1 MRRATVIS
9 VFAAVVSTA
18 VMAAPFDSAFGLA
31 QGRPFDSAFGLAQGR
46 PRVSPHEIH
55 EFDVGGCHVTIN
67 YGRPSKKGRVIWG
80 GLVPWGKWWMPGADE
95 ATIITTTK
103 ALAFGPSTPLGAGG
117 VTMPAGEH
125 TLYMWPDD
133 KASKLIISK
142 EVGQFHTVYHAD
154 RDLGRVDYVLTMIK
168 EPVEQLTYLVESKP
182 DGGGV
187 LKLVWDDREYSA
199 AFTVK

>member
-1 MRRATVIS
+1 MKTAAVIGL
-9 VFAAVVSTA
+9 FALVVSTA
-18 VMAAPFDSAFGLA
+18 IVGAA
-31 QGRPFDSAFGLAQGR
+31 QR

-55 EFDVGGCHVTIN
+55 EFDASGCHFTIN

-80 GLVPWGKWWMPGADE
+80 GLVPSGKWWMPGADE

-103 ALAFGPSTPLGAGG
+103 ALAFDS

-133 KASKLIISK
+133 KAPKLIISK
-142 EVGQFHTVYHAD
+142 EVGQFHTVYHPD

-168 EPVEQLTYLVESKP
+168 EPVEQLTYLVEAQPGGPSTSLRP
-182 DGGGV
+182 GGV
-187 LKLVWDDREYSA
+187 LKLIWDDREYSA

>member
-1 MRRATVIS
+1 MRSAAVIS
-9 VFAAVVSTA
+9 VFACVVS
-18 VMAAPFDSAFGLA
+18 AAG
-31 QGRPFDSAFGLAQGR
+31 QGR

-103 ALAFGPSTPLGAGG
+103 ALAFDP

-133 KASKLIISK
+133 KAPKLIISK

-168 EPVEQLTYLVESKP
+168 EPVEQMTYLVESRP
-182 DGGGV
+182 GGGV

-199 AFTVK
+199 AFTIKP

>member
-9 VFAAVVSTA
+9 VLAAVVSTA
-18 VMAAPFDSAFGLA
+18 VMAA
-31 QGRPFDSAFGLAQGR
+31 PFDSAFGLAQGR

-103 ALAFGPSTPLGAGG
+103 ALAFDPSTSLGAGPSTPL
-117 VTMPAGEH
+117 
-125 TLYMWPDD
+125 
-133 KASKLIISK
+133 
-142 EVGQFHTVYHAD
+142 
-154 RDLGRVDYVLTMIK
+154 
-168 EPVEQLTYLVESKP
+168 
-182 DGGGV
+182 
-187 LKLVWDDREYSA
+187 
-199 AFTVK
+199 